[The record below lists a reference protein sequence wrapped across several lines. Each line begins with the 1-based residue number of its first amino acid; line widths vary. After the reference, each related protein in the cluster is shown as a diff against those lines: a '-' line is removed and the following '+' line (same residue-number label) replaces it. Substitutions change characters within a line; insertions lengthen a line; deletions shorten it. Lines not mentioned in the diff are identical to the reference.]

1 VFAFLLFLGVPALA
15 AQLLDQAG
23 FFQWMYGS
31 TFLPQS
37 RWKELDALARAR
49 VGLWAACLAFP
60 FQAAALVTVF
70 RLASDTR
77 PYQLGLTWHRGWRNL
92 GLGLAGGL
100 ALTPPVY
107 GLFLAATALH
117 VRWTGVPPEDHPLV
131 PVGIGGGALE
141 WSALVLATVVAA
153 PILEELLFRGVLQPW
168 LAQRPWGGHLAMALA
183 LLVALERRW
192 DDLGRAGQDPQA
204 LLLALVPTL
213 FVLAMVPGYLLV
225 CWVSRTPFGPAWYGT
240 ALLFGAIHSFAWP
253 SPVALFVL
261 ALGLGW
267 LSWRTRSLV
276 GPMVTHSVFNAVG
289 ILTLLLER

>member
-1 VFAFLLFLGVPALA
+1 VFAFLLFLGVPQLT

-31 TFLPQS
+31 AFPPLSP
-37 RWKELDALARAR
+37 WKELDALARAR
-49 VGLWAACLAFP
+49 ISLWTACLAFP
-60 FQAAALVTVF
+60 VQATALVTVF
-70 RLASDTR
+70 HLASGTR
-77 PYQLGLTWHRGWRNL
+77 PYQLGLTWHRGWRNV

-107 GLFLAATALH
+107 GLFLAATTLH
-117 VRWTGVPPEDHPLV
+117 VRWTGVPAEDHPLV

-153 PILEELLFRGVLQPW
+153 PVVEELLFRGVLQPW
-168 LAQRPWGGHLAMALA
+168 LAQRFWSGHLAMALA
-183 LLVALERRW
+183 LLVALEQRW
-192 DDLGRAGQDPQA
+192 GDLGQAGQDPRA
-204 LLLALVPTL
+204 LLLALVPAL

-225 CWVSRTPFGPAWYGT
+225 WWASRTPFGPAWYGT
-240 ALLFGAIHSFAWP
+240 ALLFGAVHSFAWP
-253 SPVALFVL
+253 SPVALFGL

-276 GPMVTHSVFNAVG
+276 GPMVTHAVFNAVG
-289 ILTLLLER
+289 IALLRGW